1 MAILADIA
9 SKVENTRLIPPTE
22 DELSAAKEDH
32 KGSKPSETQKRQRPI
47 LEITSYDRFTPPSPK
62 PDLEY
67 DCRMTENPSRQIRK
81 TCTGLDSILQDE
93 LMHRDSFSDVVT
105 RAEDDIRRLME
116 VKDVRASR
124 EGEVAIV
131 RVGCLCGSGHH
142 RSVAFAEQLGKVKWC
157 ENDEW
162 EVKVVHRDL
171 TDGVEEMKRVRSEK
185 SKQDEREK
193 QANGGKADR

>member
-1 MAILADIA
+1 MA
-9 SKVENTRLIPPTE
+9 SKIKTTRLVPPTE
-22 DELSAAKEDH
+22 DELSSTKKENQDSEAAQTH
-32 KGSKPSETQKRQRPI
+32 QQQRPI

-67 DCRMTENPSRQIRK
+67 DCRMTQNPSRQTRK
-81 TCTGLDSILQDE
+81 TCTGLDSTLQDE
-93 LMHRDSFSDVVT
+93 LMCRDSFSDILT

-124 EGEVAIV
+124 EGETAIV

-142 RSVAFAEQLGKVKWC
+142 RSVAFAEQLGKVQWS

-162 EVKVVHRDL
+162 EVRVVHRDL
-171 TDGVEEMKRVRSEK
+171 TKGVEEMKRARSEK
-185 SKQDEREK
+185 SEK
-193 QANGGKADR
+193 TGDGNEGV

>member
-157 ENDEW
+157 EDDEW

-193 QANGGKADR
+193 LANGGKADH

>member
-9 SKVENTRLIPPTE
+9 SKVKNTRLIPPTE
-22 DELSAAKEDH
+22 EELSAAKEDH

-157 ENDEW
+157 EDDEW

-193 QANGGKADR
+193 LANGGKADH